1 MPNHEVVDHEEW
13 VARRKAFLE
22 REKELTKLR
31 DELSAARRALPWEKV
46 DEDYVFETVAG
57 RRSLSELF
65 EGRPQLLVYHFMF
78 GPDWDAG
85 CPSCSFWAD
94 GYDRNAI
101 HLAQRNITLIAVS
114 RAPLEKIQAYR
125 ERMGWSF
132 NWVSSLEND
141 FNWDYDVSFK
151 QEDLDAGKVYYN
163 YTQTSFGSGEGPG
176 LSAFYRD
183 GDGAVFHT
191 YSTFARGLD
200 MFNAAYHMMDMA
212 PLGRDE
218 GELPYAQAWVRRR
231 DEY

>member
-1 MPNHEVVDHEEW
+1 MPKHEVVDHEEW

-22 REKELTKLR
+22 REKEFTKLR

-46 DEDYVFETVAG
+46 DRDYVFETVGG

-65 EGRPQLLVYHFMF
+65 DGRPQLLVYHFMF

-163 YTQTSFGSGEGPG
+163 YTQTPFGSSEGPG